1 MANTFYNAFDE
12 ESLVE
17 PPVPAHGSG
26 SGADGASR
34 DYRSVFQINRDRIIY
49 TSAFR
54 RLQNKTQ
61 VFLSG
66 DYDFYRTRLTHSI
79 EVSQIGRSICT
90 FLQSRS
96 PFLSKDFFIDADLVE
111 AACLAHDLGHPPF
124 GHSGERTLNTLMKN
138 YGGFEGNAQ
147 TLRMLTETIFSN
159 SGTGM
164 NPCRA
169 FLDGVLKY
177 KTLHAELQDPENHF
191 VYNQQERYLGFVYGD
206 QAFPVELTAGKCRD
220 KFRSIEC
227 EIMDWA
233 DDTAY
238 SLNDLMDGIN
248 AGFITLQNLERWA
261 SEKNL
266 DSREASHAE
275 ALLSAIRDQR
285 VEGRLGRKVG
295 RFIAACS
302 LEQDANFMSGQTNRH
317 RFRLVVD
324 PAVRAEAE
332 LYKKVSL
339 DLVFRS
345 QELHQLDH
353 KADYVLRKLFGVL
366 ERRYVLN
373 EGNLRLL
380 PEATA
385 AMIEQAKPSAEKAR
399 LVCDAIASM
408 TDGFATRTYKRLF
421 DADFGSI
428 ADLV

>member
-1 MANTFYNAFDE
+1 MGNRFYNQFDL
-12 ESLVE
+12 ESLE
-17 PPVPAHGSG
+17 PEHT
-26 SGADGASR
+26 GAD
-34 DYRSVFQINRDRIIY
+34 DYRTAFQRNRDRIIY

-79 EVSQIGRSICT
+79 EVSQIGRSICS
-90 FLQSRS
+90 FLQNRS
-96 PFLSKDFFIDADLVE
+96 PLLSDDFFIDPDVVE
-111 AACLAHDLGHPPF
+111 ASCLSHDIGHPPF
-124 GHSGERTLNTLMKN
+124 GHTGERTLNRLMKP

-159 SGTGM
+159 SGRGM

-177 KTLHAELQDPENHF
+177 KTLYSELNDPENHF
-191 VYNQQERYLGFVYGD
+191 LYDQQDRFLDFVYGG
-206 QAFPVELTAGKCRD
+206 QAFPLELTPGKTRD
-220 KFRSIEC
+220 SFRSVEC

-248 AGFITLQNLERWA
+248 AGFITLEKLERWA
-261 SEKNL
+261 STESL
-266 DSREASHAE
+266 TGPD
-275 ALLSAIRDQR
+275 ALHIEQLMAAIREGK

-295 RFIAACS
+295 TFIAACD
-302 LEQDANFMSGQTNRH
+302 LAEDVNFLSATTNRH
-317 RFRLVVD
+317 RYRLKIDDAAKV
-324 PAVRAEAE
+324 EAE
-332 LYKKVSL
+332 IYKRVSL
-339 DLVFRS
+339 NLVFRS

-353 KADYVLRKLFGVL
+353 KADFVLTRLFQVL
-366 ERRYVLN
+366 EKRYVAG
-373 EGNLRLL
+373 EGKLRLL
-380 PEATA
+380 PDAQ
-385 AMIEQAKPSAEKAR
+385 EQAILRAKEPQQRAR
-399 LVCDAIASM
+399 LVCDAIAAM

>member
-1 MANTFYNAFDE
+1 MGNRFYNAFDC
-12 ESLVE
+12 ESLGPE
-17 PPVPAHGSG
+17 AAGPG
-26 SGADGASR
+26 DR
-34 DYRSVFQINRDRIIY
+34 RTVFQRNRDRIIY

-79 EVSQIGRSICT
+79 EVSQIGRSICNYLRNT
-90 FLQSRS
+90 S
-96 PFLSKDFFIDADLVE
+96 PLLAEDFFIDPDVVE
-111 AACLAHDLGHPPF
+111 AACLSHDIGHPPF
-124 GHSGERTLNTLMKN
+124 GHTGERTLNRLMGA

-159 SGTGM
+159 SGRGM

-177 KTLHAELQDPENHF
+177 KTLHGELEDPENHF
-191 VYNQQERYLGFVYGD
+191 LYDPQDRFVDFVYGG
-206 QAFPVELTAGKCRD
+206 QPFPVELTPGKPRD
-220 KFRSIEC
+220 AFRSIEC

-248 AGFITLQNLERWA
+248 AGFITLEKLERWA
-261 SEKNL
+261 A
-266 DSREASHAE
+266 REALDAAAAGHVE
-275 ALLSAIRDQR
+275 QLMRAIRDGR

-295 RFIAACS
+295 VFIAACE
-302 LEQDANFMSGQTNRH
+302 LREEVNFLSAMTNRH
-317 RFRLVVD
+317 RYRLRIAD
-324 PAVRAEAE
+324 AVQAEAAV
-332 LYKKVSL
+332 YKRLSL
-339 DLVFRS
+339 DLVFHS

-353 KADYVLRKLFGVL
+353 KADFVLTRLFRVL
-366 ERRYVLN
+366 EKRYV
-373 EGNLRLL
+373 EGEGRLRLL
-380 PEATA
+380 PEAQERTILDA
-385 AMIEQAKPSAEKAR
+385 ASPQQRAR
-399 LVCDAIASM
+399 LVCDAVAAM

>member
-1 MANTFYNAFDE
+1 MANTFYNDFDQ
-12 ESLVE
+12 ESLEAE
-17 PPVPAHGSG
+17 PSSSKSG
-26 SGADGASR
+26 E
-34 DYRSVFQINRDRIIY
+34 YRSVFQRNRDRIIY

-90 FLQSRS
+90 FLRS
-96 PFLSKDFFIDADLVE
+96 HSPLLGDDFYIESDLVE
-111 AACLAHDLGHPPF
+111 AACLAHDIGHPPF
-124 GHSGERTLNTLMKN
+124 GHTGERTLNRLMAD

-159 SGTGM
+159 SGRGM

-177 KTLHAELQDPENHF
+177 KTLYSELDRPENHF
-191 VYNQQERYLGFVYGD
+191 LYTPQSRYVEFVYGSD
-206 QAFPVELTAGKCRD
+206 GFPETLGPGKPRD
-220 KFRSIEC
+220 AFRSVEC

-248 AGFITLQNLERWA
+248 AGFITLEKLERWA
-261 SEKNL
+261 AGRNIAGVVSEQV
-266 DSREASHAE
+266 ET
-275 ALLSAIRDQR
+275 LLRAIREQR

-295 RFIAACS
+295 DFIAACGLAQDENFLS
-302 LEQDANFMSGQTNRH
+302 GRSSRHSHRLEIRSSARD
-317 RFRLVVD
+317 
-324 PAVRAEAE
+324 EAE
-332 LYKKVSL
+332 LYKRISL

-353 KADYVLRKLFGVL
+353 KADYVLTRLFGVL
-366 ERRYVLN
+366 ERRYVHG
-373 EGNLRLL
+373 EGRLRLL
-380 PEATA
+380 PMAVEEAV
-385 AMIEQAKPSAEKAR
+385 AKADSAEARAR
-399 LVCDAIASM
+399 LVCDAIAAM

>member
-1 MANTFYNAFDE
+1 MNPHLMPNRFYNAFDC
-12 ESLVE
+12 ESLE
-17 PPVPAHGSG
+17 PENPGQDDHRTG
-26 SGADGASR
+26 
-34 DYRSVFQINRDRIIY
+34 FQRNRDRIIY

-79 EVSQIGRSICT
+79 EVSQIGRSICDYLKKT
-90 FLQSRS
+90 S
-96 PFLSKDFFIDADLVE
+96 PLLSDDSFVDADLVE
-111 AACLAHDLGHPPF
+111 AACLAHDIGHPPF
-124 GHSGERTLNTLMKN
+124 GHTGERTLNALMRP

-159 SGTGM
+159 SGRGM

-169 FLDGVLKY
+169 MLDSVLKY
-177 KTLHAELQDPENHF
+177 KTLYGELQNPENHF
-191 VYNQQERYLGFVYGD
+191 LYDKQDRYIDFVYGN
-206 QAFPVELTAGKCRD
+206 QAFPVDLTPGKPRD
-220 KFRSIEC
+220 RFRSIEC

-248 AGFITLQNLERWA
+248 AGFITLEKLERWA
-261 SEKNL
+261 ADSNVEGNDADHSEKL
-266 DSREASHAE
+266 MQ
-275 ALLSAIRDQR
+275 AIRDER

-295 RFIAACS
+295 IFIAACE
-302 LEQDANFMSGQTNRH
+302 LREDMNFLSATTNRH
-317 RFRLVVD
+317 RYRLAID
-324 PAVRAEAE
+324 TGIQQEAE
-332 LYKKVSL
+332 LYKRISL

-353 KADYVLRKLFGVL
+353 KADYVLTRLFRVL
-366 ERRYVLN
+366 ERRYVAG
-373 EGNLRLL
+373 EGKLRLL
-380 PEATA
+380 PRPSEEAIAAAATA
-385 AMIEQAKPSAEKAR
+385 AERAR
-399 LVCDAIASM
+399 LVCDAIAAM